1 MGLGGPRHPLDRMIQ
16 SHRRTGKLISRMT
29 VAGGESED
37 GRVGGGESQTV
48 GMYIWG
54 CESPNRE

>member
-1 MGLGGPRHPLDRMIQ
+1 MHPTLKREQWARMDGIVGEGARHTLDRMIQ

-37 GRVGGGESQTV
+37 GGVAGGGES
-48 GMYIWG
+48 
-54 CESPNRE
+54 